1 MGTLATDV
9 GDFTTLLLDIN
20 PTLVVSGYPDVWTQ
34 YTITLSG
41 LPPAASGRIAWR
53 YFVTNGGPSGAN
65 SNYIGIDT
73 VEYTDAGQAAP
84 CTAPSDVPWLSE
96 APTSGSI
103 PAGGNTPVAVTFNST
118 GLAPGAY
125 SADLC
130 VTSNDPTPGPGN
142 GTNLVTVPV
151 TLTVQAFTPSI
162 ALTKTVGTDP
172 LTCATTDEITVP
184 ANTDVTYCYSVEN
197 TGNQTLTRHDLM
209 DSELGALLNNF
220 TYSLAP
226 GASVFLT
233 ATTNIAVTTVNTA
246 TWTAYNPADGGPIG
260 VTATD
265 TATVTV
271 QAANTP
277 AINLNKTVG
286 TVPAVCATTNK
297 VTVPYGTEVYYCY
310 QIENTGN
317 VTMNVHSLVDDQL
330 GTLATNLPYVLPPG
344 GFSPQVIVP
353 DTAVITV
360 TNTATW
366 TAASSVG
373 YVVNTNAAF
382 NYIPI
387 NTTGTA
393 LALDRRRR
401 GQHHL
406 PLGATFFGSTS
417 SDLRVGNNGGILF
430 GVTTGD
436 LGLTNAAL
444 PDCRRPAGPGHP
456 ALLG

>member
-1 MGTLATDV
+1 MGTLPADV

-53 YFVTNGGPSGAN
+53 YFVTSGGPSGAN

-96 APTSGSI
+96 TPTSGSI

-118 GLAPGAY
+118 GLTPGAY
-125 SADLC
+125 SAHLC

-162 ALTKTVGTDP
+162 ALAKTVGTDP
-172 LTCATTDEITVP
+172 STCATTDEITVP
-184 ANTDVTYCYSVEN
+184 ANTDVTYCYAVEN

-226 GASVFLT
+226 GASVFTHRDYQHRRHNRQHRHL
-233 ATTNIAVTTVNTA
+233 
-246 TWTAYNPADGGPIG
+246 DGLQPGGRRPVG

-271 QAANTP
+271 QAANTAGDQP
-277 AINLNKTVG
+277 EQDRRHRARCLR
-286 TVPAVCATTNK
+286 
-297 VTVPYGTEVYYCY
+297 
-310 QIENTGN
+310 
-317 VTMNVHSLVDDQL
+317 DDQQGHRAVRHQGL
-330 GTLATNLPYVLPPG
+330 LLLPDREHRQRDDDRAQPG
-344 GFSPQVIVP
+344 G
-353 DTAVITV
+353 
-360 TNTATW
+360 
-366 TAASSVG
+366 
-373 YVVNTNAAF
+373 
-382 NYIPI
+382 
-387 NTTGTA
+387 
-393 LALDRRRR
+393 
-401 GQHHL
+401 
-406 PLGATFFGSTS
+406 
-417 SDLRVGNNGGILF
+417 
-430 GVTTGD
+430 
-436 LGLTNAAL
+436 
-444 PDCRRPAGPGHP
+444 
-456 ALLG
+456 